1 MSQRFQV
8 AVIGSLLLAAIAG
21 ASEEQAIRVVD
32 RASAVA
38 TIDLRLHRDAAPD
51 LENEEVE
58 PPPMPLPDHLPVPA
72 AFARRAAPAPQPL
85 NAFPQLTPATE
96 SVSIVRSF
104 LALNDN
110 NGTVPPDTSGAAG
123 PNHLVVALN
132 TQIRFQDRSGTEL
145 LTTSLRTFFEG
156 VRNGGRV
163 FDPHVA
169 YDPRTGHWMLCATT
183 DQRINTTALP
193 TGSALVLGVSKT
205 GDPLGSWDLYRY
217 EAPAS
222 VWFDFPQLGFND
234 STIAVSL
241 NDYAVSDSKFVRASV
256 LVINK
261 ANPATGFTLIESA
274 NNGGGLAPVIS
285 FDAGSAM
292 YLVQRWNGNS
302 AGTGY
307 VRLYSLSQSGITPI
321 AFISTPTPWM
331 SSGAAGDDFAPQA
344 GLAQKISAGDD
355 RILSPVLRNGSIW
368 AVQTIFVPVE
378 APARAATQWWQISP
392 TGALLQHGV
401 VEDPSGAFFYA
412 FPSIAV
418 NVRNAVVISGTRFSA
433 TTFPSAF
440 FVYGQAGNIATTTPA
455 PVIYKAGE
463 AAYAKVFSTS
473 NRWGDYS
480 TACVDPLNDTDFWTI
495 QEYSATPSGGF
506 DRWGTWWVQ
515 IRSSDD
521 SANRRRAVKH

>member
-8 AVIGSLLLAAIAG
+8 AVIGSLLLAAIAS
-21 ASEEQAIRVVD
+21 ASDDQAIRVVD

-38 TIDLRLHRDAAPD
+38 TIDLRLHRDAAPE

-58 PPPMPLPDHLPVPA
+58 PPPMPLPDRLPVPA
-72 AFARRAAPAPQPL
+72 AFARRAHAPEPL
-85 NAFPQLTPATE
+85 NAFPRLTPSTE
-96 SVSIVRSF
+96 GVSIVRSF

-132 TQIRFQDRSGTEL
+132 TQIRFQDRNGTEL

-302 AGTGY
+302 AGTGF

-321 AFISTPTPWM
+321 AFISTPTPWT

-368 AVQTIFVPVE
+368 AVQTIFVPVD

-401 VEDPSGAFFYA
+401 VEDPSGAFFYT

-455 PVIYKAGE
+455 PIIYKAGE

-521 SANRRRAVKH
+521 SASRRRAVKH